1 MLAMMIQWW
10 TGLSL
15 FGLLVSSIGGLG
27 SELLD
32 GFAGRTLEAYS
43 RLRRNRERFGA
54 VLDRQDAALA
64 ASKYLRVIGTC
75 VFLICGTIA
84 VDLAFAGIS
93 PLAPLVWGMTSA
105 SVMMLVHL
113 WLPVALTRFASAP
126 VLYHTWPFWRT
137 LSYAM
142 APLSAPGELLAV
154 ATRRLIGNPPDE
166 DEDEVQ
172 LEDDIRTMVTAGTRE
187 GYFGPA
193 IRDMIQ
199 GVMELKEDT
208 VAHIMTPRSDVE
220 AISSTATWKE
230 ILQVVI
236 DSGRTRL
243 PVYENTLDKIVGVL
257 YVKDL
262 LPTLIA
268 GQLDAI
274 TPRSIMRKPWT
285 VPIDQSVE
293 TLLREFLHSRSH
305 MAIVLDEF
313 QQTAGVVTIED
324 ALEEIVGEIVDESD
338 EDEQSGLV
346 VIDAETAQ
354 ADGRVMI
361 DDLNEELGWQLPES
375 DEYETVAGY
384 VLHHTGLIPDDGQ
397 RIVIGDVEFEIVRA
411 TNRQIESVRLHHLG
425 SRHERET
432 A

>member
-1 MLAMMIQWW
+1 MLSQSWIGFSA
-10 TGLSL
+10 
-15 FGLLVSSIGGLG
+15 FGLLISSVGGLG
-27 SELLD
+27 AELLD
-32 GFAGRTLEAYS
+32 RFAGRTLEAYS

-64 ASKYLRVIGTC
+64 ASKYVRVIGTC
-75 VFLICGTIA
+75 MFLICGTVA
-84 VDLAFAGIS
+84 VVIDQGQPSVPRLFA
-93 PLAPLVWGMTSA
+93 WGLSA
-105 SVMMLVHL
+105 AGLMMLVHL
-113 WLPVALTRFASAP
+113 WLPSALTRFASAP
-126 VLYHTWPFWRT
+126 VLYHTWPLWRT

-154 ATRRLIGNPPDE
+154 MTRRLTGNPLVDDE
-166 DEDEVQ
+166 DEAQ

-220 AISSTATWKE
+220 AIASTANWQE
-230 ILQVVI
+230 ILKVVV

-262 LPTLIA
+262 LPLLCT
-268 GQLDAI
+268 GSLDSI
-274 TPRSIMRKPWT
+274 TPASIMRKPWT

-338 EDEQSGLV
+338 EDEQSGIV
-346 VIDAETAQ
+346 VLNAETAQ

-375 DEYETVAGY
+375 DDYETVAGY
-384 VLHHTGLIPDDGQ
+384 VLHHTGSIPEDGQ
-397 RIVIGDVEFEIVRA
+397 RILIGDVEFEIVRA
-411 TNRQIESVRLHHLG
+411 TNRQIESVRIHYLG
-425 SRHERET
+425 KNPERET
-432 A
+432 V

>member
-1 MLAMMIQWW
+1 MTTLTWW
-10 TGLSL
+10 TGVSI
-15 FGLLVSSIGGLG
+15 FGLLLSSIGGLG

-32 GFAGRTLEAYS
+32 RFTGRALEAYS

-64 ASKYLRVIGTC
+64 AARYLRVIGT
-75 VFLICGTIA
+75 VLFLISGTAAIL
-84 VDLAFAGIS
+84 VDQGQPSPGRLAAWGVSAAGI
-93 PLAPLVWGMTSA
+93 L
-105 SVMMLVHL
+105 MLVHL
-113 WLPVALTRFASAP
+113 WLPIALTRFASAP
-126 VLYHTWPFWRT
+126 VLYHSWPFWRG
-137 LSYAM
+137 LSFVM
-142 APLSAPGELLAV
+142 APFSAPGELLAGI
-154 ATRRLIGNPPDE
+154 TRRLTGNPLDDDE
-166 DEDEVQ
+166 GEVQ
-172 LEDDIRTMVTAGTRE
+172 LEDDIRTMVTAGPRE

-220 AISSTATWKE
+220 AISSTAQWKE
-230 ILQVVI
+230 ILQIVG

-262 LPTLIA
+262 LPLLCAGTLETV
-268 GQLDAI
+268 
-274 TPRSIMRKPWT
+274 TPHSVMRRPWT

-338 EDEQSGLV
+338 EEEQSGLL

-361 DDLNEELGWQLPES
+361 DDINEELGWQLPES
-375 DEYETVAGY
+375 DDYETVAGY
-384 VLHHTGLIPDDGQ
+384 VLHHTGSIPEDGQ
-397 RIVIGDVEFEIVRA
+397 RIIIGDVEFEIVRA
-411 TNRQIESVRLHHLG
+411 TNRQIESVRLHLLG
-425 SRHERET
+425 NKRERET
-432 A
+432 VHE

>member
-1 MLAMMIQWW
+1 MLSQWW
-10 TGLSL
+10 TGFAI
-15 FGLLVSSIGGLG
+15 FGLLISSVGGLG

-32 GFAGRTLEAYS
+32 RFAGRTLEAYS

-64 ASKYLRVIGTC
+64 ASKYFRVIGTC
-75 VFLICGTIA
+75 VFLICGTVA
-84 VDLAFAGIS
+84 VVDDEGNPSVLRLTTWGVSAAG
-93 PLAPLVWGMTSA
+93 L
-105 SVMMLVHL
+105 MMLVHL
-113 WLPVALTRFASAP
+113 WLPSALTRFASAP

-142 APLSAPGELLAV
+142 APLAAPGELLAV
-154 ATRRLIGNPPDE
+154 MTRRLTGNPLDG

-220 AISSTATWKE
+220 AISSTSNWQE
-230 ILQVVI
+230 ILQVVV

-262 LPTLIA
+262 LPLLCAGTL
-268 GQLDAI
+268 DSI
-274 TPRSIMRKPWT
+274 TPGSIMRRPWT

-338 EDEQSGLV
+338 EEEQSGL
-346 VIDAETAQ
+346 IILDAETAQ

-361 DDLNEELGWQLPES
+361 DDLNDELGWQLPES
-375 DEYETVAGY
+375 DDYETVAGY
-384 VLHHTGLIPDDGQ
+384 VLHHTGSIPEDGQ

-425 SRHERET
+425 NKRERET
-432 A
+432 V

>member
-1 MLAMMIQWW
+1 MMTWW
-10 TGLSL
+10 TAASL
-15 FGLLVSSIGGLG
+15 FGLCVSSIGGLG
-27 SELLD
+27 AELLD
-32 GFAGRTLEAYS
+32 RFAGRTLEAYS
-43 RLRRNRERFGA
+43 RLRQNRERFGA
-54 VLDRQDAALA
+54 VLDGQDAALS
-64 ASKYLRVIGTC
+64 ASKYLRVIGT
-75 VFLICGTIA
+75 VLFLICGTVTVTTGNPEISA
-84 VDLAFAGIS
+84 GQLAI
-93 PLAPLVWGMTSA
+93 WGVSA
-105 SVMMLVHL
+105 AALMMLVHL
-113 WLPVALTRFASAP
+113 WLPTALTRFASAP
-126 VLYHTWPFWRT
+126 VLYHTWPFWRM
-137 LSYAM
+137 LSIVM
-142 APLSAPGELLAV
+142 APLSAPGELLAIM
-154 ATRRLIGNPPDE
+154 TRRLTGNPADE

-172 LEDDIRTMVTAGTRE
+172 LEDEIRTMVTAGTRE

-220 AISSTATWKE
+220 AVSSTAQWQE

-262 LPTLIA
+262 LPLLCA
-268 GQLDAI
+268 GMLETV
-274 TPRSIMRKPWT
+274 TPESIMRKPWT

-313 QQTAGVVTIED
+313 SQTAGVVTIED
-324 ALEEIVGEIVDESD
+324 ALEQIVGEIVDESD
-338 EDEQSGLV
+338 EEEESGLV

-375 DEYETVAGY
+375 DDYETVAGY
-384 VLHHTGLIPDDGQ
+384 VLHHTGAIPEDGQ
-397 RIVIGDVEFEIVRA
+397 RIIIGEVEFEIVRA

-425 SRHERET
+425 HRRERDSV
-432 A
+432 

>member
-1 MLAMMIQWW
+1 MTISWW
-10 TGLSL
+10 IFFTISGFLI
-15 FGLLVSSIGGLG
+15 SSIGGLG

-32 GFAGRTLEAYS
+32 RFAGRTLEAYS
-43 RLRRNRERFGA
+43 RLRKNRERFGA
-54 VLDRQDAALA
+54 VLDRQDAALS
-64 ASKYLRVIGTC
+64 ASKYLRVLGTC
-75 VFLICGTIA
+75 LFLICGTVA
-84 VDLAFAGIS
+84 VLLTEPAAAISRLGVWGIS
-93 PLAPLVWGMTSA
+93 AAVL
-105 SVMMLVHL
+105 MMLVHL

-142 APLSAPGELLAV
+142 APLSAPGEVLAIV
-154 ATRRLIGNPPDE
+154 TRRLMGNPQDD

-220 AISSTATWKE
+220 AISTTATWEE
-230 ILQVVI
+230 ILAIVEQ
-236 DSGRTRL
+236 SGRTRL
-243 PVYENTLDKIVGVL
+243 PVFENTLDKIIGVL

-262 LPTLIA
+262 LPLLISRS
-268 GQLDAI
+268 LD
-274 TPRSIMRKPWT
+274 TVSPTSIMRKPWT

-338 EDEQSGLV
+338 EEEESGLV
-346 VIDAETAQ
+346 VIDADTAQ

-375 DEYETVAGY
+375 DDYETVAGY
-384 VLHHTGLIPDDGQ
+384 VLHHTGSIPDDGQ

-411 TNRQIESVRLHHLG
+411 TNRQIETLRLHHLG
-425 SRHERET
+425 NRRERET
-432 A
+432 V

>member
-1 MLAMMIQWW
+1 MLSQWW
-10 TGLSL
+10 TGFAI
-15 FGLLVSSIGGLG
+15 FGLLISSVGGLG

-32 GFAGRTLEAYS
+32 RFAGRTLEAYS

-64 ASKYLRVIGTC
+64 ASKYFRVIGTC
-75 VFLICGTIA
+75 VFLICGTVA
-84 VDLAFAGIS
+84 VVNDERDPSVLRLATWGIS
-93 PLAPLVWGMTSA
+93 AAGL
-105 SVMMLVHL
+105 MMLVHL
-113 WLPVALTRFASAP
+113 WLPSALTRFASAP

-137 LSYAM
+137 LSFAM
-142 APLSAPGELLAV
+142 APLAAPGELLAV
-154 ATRRLIGNPPDE
+154 MTRRLTGNPLDG

-220 AISSTATWKE
+220 AISSTANWQE
-230 ILQVVI
+230 ILQVVV

-243 PVYENTLDKIVGVL
+243 PVYENTLDKIIGVL

-262 LPTLIA
+262 LPHLCAGTL
-268 GQLDAI
+268 DTI
-274 TPRSIMRKPWT
+274 TPGSIMRRPWT

-338 EDEQSGLV
+338 EEEQSGLV
-346 VIDAETAQ
+346 ILDAETAQ

-361 DDLNEELGWQLPES
+361 DDLNDELGWQLPES
-375 DEYETVAGY
+375 DDYETVAGY
-384 VLHHTGLIPDDGQ
+384 VLHHTGSIPEDAQ
-397 RIVIGDVEFEIVRA
+397 KIVIGDVEFEIVRA

-425 SRHERET
+425 NKRERET
-432 A
+432 V

>member
-1 MLAMMIQWW
+1 MMFSWWAGLAA
-10 TGLSL
+10 
-15 FGLLVSSIGGLG
+15 FGLALSSAGGLG

-32 GFAGRTLEAYS
+32 RFAGRTLEAYS
-43 RLRRNRERFGA
+43 RLRHNRERFGA
-54 VLDRQDAALA
+54 VLDGQDAALS
-64 ASKYLRVIGTC
+64 ASKYLRVIGT
-75 VFLICGTIA
+75 VIFLICGTVA
-84 VDLAFAGIS
+84 VMISHDGPSPARLSLWGICAAG
-93 PLAPLVWGMTSA
+93 L
-105 SVMMLVHL
+105 MMLIHL
-113 WLPVALTRFASAP
+113 WLPTALTRFASAP
-126 VLYHTWPFWRT
+126 VLYHSWPFWRA
-137 LSYAM
+137 LSFAM
-142 APLSAPGELLAV
+142 APLSAPGELLAII
-154 ATRRLIGNPPDE
+154 TRRLTGNPPDE

-220 AISSTATWKE
+220 AVSSDADWPE
-230 ILQVVI
+230 ILHAVI

-262 LPTLIA
+262 LPLLCAGTLETV
-268 GQLDAI
+268 
-274 TPRSIMRKPWT
+274 TPNSIMRKPWT

-305 MAIVLDEF
+305 LAIVLDEF

-346 VIDAETAQ
+346 VIDTDTAQ

-375 DEYETVAGY
+375 DDYETVAGY
-384 VLHHTGLIPDDGQ
+384 VLHHTGSIPEDGQ
-397 RIVIGDVEFEIVRA
+397 RITIGDVEFEIVRA

-425 SRHERET
+425 NRRERESV
-432 A
+432 

>member
-1 MLAMMIQWW
+1 MLNWSI
-10 TGLSL
+10 GLAII
-15 FGLLVSSIGGLG
+15 GLLVSSIGGLG

-32 GFAGRTLEAYS
+32 RFAGRTLEAYS
-43 RLRRNRERFGA
+43 RLRHNRERFGA
-54 VLDRQDAALA
+54 VLDGQDAALS
-64 ASKYLRVIGTC
+64 ASKYLRVLGT
-75 VFLICGTIA
+75 VTFLICGTSA
-84 VDLAFAGIS
+84 VFFDQPEPSVTRL
-93 PLAPLVWGMTSA
+93 LVWGLAAAAT
-105 SVMMLVHL
+105 MMLVHL
-113 WLPVALTRFASAP
+113 WIPVAVTRFASAP
-126 VLYHTWPFWRT
+126 VLYHTWPFWRV
-137 LSYAM
+137 LSIAM

-154 ATRRLIGNPPDE
+154 VTRRLTGNPADE

-172 LEDDIRTMVTAGTRE
+172 LEDEIRTMVTAGTRE

-220 AISSTATWKE
+220 AVSSTAQWQE

-243 PVYENTLDKIVGVL
+243 PVYEDTLDKIIGVL

-262 LPTLIA
+262 LPLLCA
-268 GQLDAI
+268 GMLETV
-274 TPRSIMRKPWT
+274 TPASIMRKPWT
-285 VPIDQSVE
+285 VSIDQSVE

-338 EDEQSGLV
+338 EEEESGLV
-346 VIDAETAQ
+346 VIDAVTAQ

-361 DDLNEELGWQLPES
+361 DDLNEELHWQLPES
-375 DEYETVAGY
+375 DDYETVAGY
-384 VLHHTGLIPDDGQ
+384 VLHHTGSIPEDGQ
-397 RIVIGDVEFEIVRA
+397 RIVIGEVEFEIVRA
-411 TNRQIESVRLHHLG
+411 TNRQIESVRLHRIG
-425 SRHERET
+425 NRRERET
-432 A
+432 V